1 MKNSN
6 SMEKTHYYL
15 FIIINITLM
24 DLGQDIVF
32 RHLHVKCTLGFGC
45 FLASTVANQS
55 TTLSQAKVKG
65 QKRPML
71 HTDSPQ
77 SGAINLQRTNDTNHH
92 NEI

>member
-1 MKNSN
+1 MPKC
-6 SMEKTHYYL
+6 EHY
-15 FIIINITLM
+15 F
-24 DLGQDIVF
+24 DLGQDVDY
-32 RHLHVKCTLGFGC
+32 RHLHVKCALGFGC

-55 TTLSQAKVKG
+55 TTLSQTEVKG

-77 SGAINLQRTNDTNHH
+77 SGAINLQRTNDTNHR

>member
-1 MKNSN
+1 
-6 SMEKTHYYL
+6 MEKN
-15 FIIINITLM
+15 IIIIITIILM
-24 DLGQDIVF
+24 DLGQDMVF
-32 RHLHVKCTLGFGC
+32 RHLHVKCALGFGC

-55 TTLSQAKVKG
+55 TSLGQTKVKG

-77 SGAINLQRTNDTNHH
+77 SRAINLQRTNDTNHR

>member
-6 SMEKTHYYL
+6 SMGKRSYYHHHYIDGSGSGYV
-15 FIIINITLM
+15 FF
-24 DLGQDIVF
+24 F
-32 RHLHVKCTLGFGC
+32 RHLHVKCALGFGC

-55 TTLSQAKVKG
+55 TTLGQTKVKG

-77 SGAINLQRTNDTNHH
+77 SGAINLQRTNDTNHFI
-92 NEI
+92 EI